1 MKAAPFSFLVV
12 TALLLSGCMTGPRPE
27 TRSFLLD
34 PGQPP
39 KMESLATGA
48 TASVT
53 FVDVGAP
60 FSSPGFVYQ
69 LSADRWEVD
78 PYNQFLVSPA
88 DMFTGILR
96 QWIRESGLYRSIALP
111 DEGGGQM
118 FVIDCDVTGLCAD
131 FQDRTKPRAILRM
144 EVQVFRRTPNG
155 RELVL
160 DRTFDQSISFED
172 RRPQAL
178 VDAWNEA
185 LRLNLEALLG
195 ALAAKA
201 R

>member
-1 MKAAPFSFLVV
+1 MKTPFFALVAALVFG
-12 TALLLSGCMTGPRPE
+12 GCAFGPRPE
-27 TRSFLLD
+27 ARSFLLD

-39 KMESLATGA
+39 QVKTLGTGA
-48 TASVT
+48 SASVT

-69 LSADRWEVD
+69 LTADRWEVD

-88 DMFTGILR
+88 DMFTGIVR
-96 QWIRESGLYRSIALP
+96 KWVRESGLYESIALP
-111 DEGGGQM
+111 DEGGGQA
-118 FVIDCDVTGLCAD
+118 FLIDCDVTELCGD
-131 FQDRTKPRAILRM
+131 FRDPAKPMAILRM

-160 DRTFDQSISFED
+160 DRTFDQSIPFGE

-185 LRLNLEALLG
+185 LRLNLEGLLA
-195 ALAAKA
+195 ALAEKA

>member
-1 MKAAPFSFLVV
+1 MRIARFAPVI
-12 TALLLSGCMTGPRPE
+12 AMLLLGGCALGPRPE
-27 TRSFLLD
+27 VRSFLLD

-39 KMESLATGA
+39 QMKSVATNA
-48 TASVT
+48 AASVT

-88 DMFTGILR
+88 DMFTSILR
-96 QWIRESGLYRSIALP
+96 NWVRESGLYGSVALP
-111 DEGGGQM
+111 DEGGGQEY
-118 FVIDCDVTGLCAD
+118 VIDCDVTELCGD
-131 FQDRTKPRAILRM
+131 FRNPTKPTAILKM
-144 EVQVFRRTPNG
+144 DAQVFRRTPNG

-160 DRTFDQSISFED
+160 DRTFEQSVPFEE

-185 LRLNLEALLG
+185 LRLNLETLLG
-195 ALAAKA
+195 ALAEKA